1 MKKKME
7 KIRSQETLFIILL
20 MYLLYVASS
29 FSLSIQSLN
38 ETNKQTYKLQT
49 TNNKSHSHN

>member
-1 MKKKME
+1 ME

>member
-1 MKKKME
+1 ME

-49 TNNKSHSHN
+49 TNNKQQISFS